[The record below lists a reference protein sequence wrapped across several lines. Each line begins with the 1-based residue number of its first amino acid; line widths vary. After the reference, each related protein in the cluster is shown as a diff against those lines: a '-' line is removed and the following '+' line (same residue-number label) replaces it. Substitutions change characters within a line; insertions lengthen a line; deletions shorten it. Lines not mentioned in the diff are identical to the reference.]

1 MNCKRILAAL
11 TAVSLTAAAVSVSAD
26 MRINGDLNNDNR
38 VNVADLCMM
47 KGVLTGADVDK
58 DIYDITQDGS
68 VNTSD
73 FVMLMQYIIGTV
85 ESLPAIQ
92 PQTPPYEQPT
102 TQPTDHPTEQPTTA
116 PTDQPTVTPTE
127 QPTTTPV
134 ADPSSYMEK
143 VRANIV
149 TPEPADISKE
159 KPGVD
164 YGKVESITYMSTTA
178 GREKRA
184 NVILPAGYSTDKKYP
199 VMFVNHGIFGNQD
212 SMLDPSMGI
221 QTISANL
228 AAAGEAE
235 QMIIVLADMFS
246 SKDMMFP
253 SGYDIPTV
261 EGYDAFVKDICDDL
275 IPYIEANYSV
285 KTGRENRAITGFS
298 MGGRESLYIGISR
311 PDVFGYIGGACS
323 APGITPMV
331 DGNMTHPGSMQESEF
346 KIKDSD
352 PKPYILMLTGAQF
365 DGVVSNSPQKYD
377 EILTK
382 NGTDHIWQEV
392 PNGDHG
398 GVTVRAHFY
407 NFCKAAFRA
416 DK

>member
-47 KGVLTGADVDK
+47 KGVLTGADADK

-73 FVMLMQYIIGTV
+73 YVMLMQYIIGTV

-92 PQTPPYEQPT
+92 PQTPPYVQ
-102 TQPTDHPTEQPTTA
+102 

-134 ADPSSYMEK
+134 SDPSSYMQK
-143 VRANIV
+143 VRANII
-149 TPEPADISKE
+149 TPEPADISQE

-228 AAAGEAE
+228 AAEGEAE

-246 SKDMMFP
+246 SKDMIFP

-311 PDVFGYIGGACS
+311 PDVFGYIGGACA

-331 DGNMTHPGSMQESEF
+331 DGNMTHPGSMQEIEF

-377 EILTK
+377 ELLTK

-416 DK
+416 DVND